1 MAFQVSPGVQV
12 QEIDLTNV
20 VPAVSTSIGAY
31 AGAFNWGPVDE
42 IRLISS
48 EKELVNT
55 FGTPTDT
62 TARSFLT
69 AASFLKY
76 GAALKVVRSIG
87 ALATNAG
94 DGSLIL
100 PSTGAG
106 PTLIKNRTDFDS
118 VAANDNTFAAKYP
131 GTLGNSIAV
140 YILHENANFSTPG
153 TGADAP
159 WAYRSGFSSA
169 PGTSASATAAGSS
182 NDELHIVVVDRLGKF
197 SGTIGT
203 VLERFAHVSQAVDAT
218 KPEGGSNYYK
228 NVLNESSKYVWALN
242 NPTALTRVGT
252 SIYPAKDFTAA
263 TGGTAYSTAAI
274 SVTLANA
281 VDADPT
287 EGDVQA
293 GLNLFID
300 PEIVDINL
308 IFSAGDAN
316 DSQAIAN
323 ELISIA
329 ESRKDCLAF
338 ISPPLEATVGS
349 TTPRDDVIAWV
360 DGTYDGAGTGNGP
373 IPSTSY
379 AVIDSTAVKVYDKYN
394 DIYRWIPAC
403 GLVAGLCANTDRVAD
418 SWFSPAGLTRGVI
431 LGVTKLAFNPNQANR
446 DELFKARVNP
456 IVSFPGTGIILYGD
470 KTALSKPS
478 AFDAINVRRLFIT
491 LEKAI
496 STSAKAQ
503 LFEFNDEFTRAAFR
517 NAVEPFLREVQGR
530 RGLSDFKVVCDE
542 TNNTGEIIDR
552 NEFVADIYIKPARSI
567 RGITLSFVATRTG
580 VQFSELT
587 GS

>member
-94 DGSLIL
+94 DGSLTASAGI
-100 PSTGAG
+100 AG

-140 YILHENANFSTPG
+140 HILHENANFST
-153 TGADAP
+153 

-169 PGTSASATAAGSS
+169 PGTSASAAAAGSS
-182 NDELHIVVVDRLGKF
+182 NDELHIVVVDSLGKF

-203 VLERFAHVSQAVDAT
+203 VLERFAHVSQAIDAT

-252 SIYPAKDFTAA
+252 SIYPAKDFT
-263 TGGTAYSTAAI
+263 TEYDVSSAYSTAAI
-274 SVTLANA
+274 PVTLANA
-281 VDADPT
+281 VDGLPT
-287 EGDVQA
+287 AGNVQA

-316 DSQAIAN
+316 NSQAIAN

-349 TTPRDDVIAWV
+349 STPRAAVIAWV

-418 SWFSPAGLTRGVI
+418 SWFSPAGLTRGII

>member
-76 GAALKVVRSIG
+76 GAALKVVRSVGTG
-87 ALATNAG
+87 ALNAANG
-94 DGSLIL
+94 GTDI
-100 PSTGAG
+100 
-106 PTLIKNRTDFDS
+106 LIKNRTAYDS
-118 VAANDNTFAAKYP
+118 VTPAAGIKFAAKYP
-131 GTLGNSIAV
+131 GTLGNSIGVSIIHEAV
-140 YILHENANFSTPG
+140 DFST
-153 TGADAP
+153 
-159 WAYRSGFSSA
+159 WQFRSGFATA
-169 PGTSASATAAGSS
+169 PGTSAAAEAAGSS
-182 NDELHIVVVDRLGKF
+182 NDELHIVVYDIDGKLTGAAG
-197 SGTIGT
+197 S
-203 VLERFAHVSQAVDAT
+203 VLERFAHVSQAVDAVN
-218 KPEGGSNYYK
+218 PSGGTNYYK
-228 NVLNESSKYVWALN
+228 NVLNESSKYVWWLSH
-242 NPTALTRVGT
+242 PTDLHHGGTSLYPATDFTGCTGMGTTEIVFEMSGGT
-252 SIYPAKDFTAA
+252 SIVPA
-263 TGGTAYSTAAI
+263 
-274 SVTLANA
+274 V
-281 VDADPT
+281 
-287 EGDVQA
+287 GDVQA

-349 TTPRDDVIAWV
+349 TTPLDDVLAWAN
-360 DGTYDGAGTGNGP
+360 GSYGTGATS

-456 IVSFPGTGIILYGD
+456 IVSFPGTGTILYGD

-542 TNNTGEIIDR
+542 TNNTAEIIDR